1 MLHGGDQSDND
12 ETDAWAD
19 EIDLEDDN
27 NNNNSNHKD
36 DDVDIFQYLI
46 DNNKKQ
52 HSMAY
57 KNSNDDDD
65 VNIYDKLFLHVQNEV
80 IDSLETHFNTHNN
93 INSEEIEEE
102 EEMNEEE
109 KEKELKRIEKQIKD
123 SRERSLRLFKYMLS
137 VEKDKKDENNC
148 IGSPEKRLIQKIAL
162 NLKMTD
168 WEDAI

>member
-1 MLHGGDQSDND
+1 M
-12 ETDAWAD
+12 
-19 EIDLEDDN
+19 
-27 NNNNSNHKD
+27 
-36 DDVDIFQYLI
+36 Y
-46 DNNKKQ
+46 
-52 HSMAY
+52 
-57 KNSNDDDD
+57 
-65 VNIYDKLFLHVQNEV
+65 IYITCN
-80 IDSLETHFNTHNN
+80 THFNTHNN

-137 VEKDKKDENNC
+137 VEKDKKDENNS

-168 WEDAI
+168 WEDAIQKLKSPGT